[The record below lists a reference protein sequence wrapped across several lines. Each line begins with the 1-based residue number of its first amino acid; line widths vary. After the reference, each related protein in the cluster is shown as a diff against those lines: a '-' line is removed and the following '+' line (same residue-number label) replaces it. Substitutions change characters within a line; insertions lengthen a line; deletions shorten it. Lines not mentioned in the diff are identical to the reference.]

1 MNTQLEEDRTA
12 VATILC
18 IEDYSEILEVL
29 QKTLRAAGYN
39 VLAASSGA
47 QGLDLFAL
55 NGASINAIVLDL
67 QLPDMTG
74 KEVAILIKK
83 QHAHLPIIL
92 FSGCTQ
98 DIYLALPECFDA
110 FVEKPR
116 LGDIPQVLKRLL
128 NARPT
133 CGSEQAINRGVLRTL
148 LELHRNDMSV
158 RLLGDEM
165 CATTVEFASHPG
177 PCMLPLSDFLALWND
192 VVETALRAGLLSE
205 MDLAGN
211 RPPSLGRLDQ

>member
-1 MNTQLEEDRTA
+1 LLVKLSYELLISTNAQIEEGGTA

-29 QKTLRAAGYN
+29 QKTLQAAGYH
-39 VLAASSGA
+39 VLAASNGS

-98 DIYLALPECFDA
+98 DIYLAMPECFDA
-110 FVEKPR
+110 FVEKTR
-116 LGDIPQVLKRLL
+116 LGDIPRVLKRLL
-128 NARPT
+128 NAVGR
-133 CGSEQAINRGVLRTL
+133 RDLRD
-148 LELHRNDMSV
+148 HS
-158 RLLGDEM
+158 
-165 CATTVEFASHPG
+165 
-177 PCMLPLSDFLALWND
+177 
-192 VVETALRAGLLSE
+192 
-205 MDLAGN
+205 
-211 RPPSLGRLDQ
+211 